1 LIVLLLV
8 RTVKID
14 WFVMDPDLD
23 KAWHEM
29 MQPDTVLLERIT
41 YQLFDIY
48 WLTVTKDPNASK
60 ERILASE
67 LNR

>member
-1 LIVLLLV
+1 
-8 RTVKID
+8 
-14 WFVMDPDLD
+14 MDPDLD